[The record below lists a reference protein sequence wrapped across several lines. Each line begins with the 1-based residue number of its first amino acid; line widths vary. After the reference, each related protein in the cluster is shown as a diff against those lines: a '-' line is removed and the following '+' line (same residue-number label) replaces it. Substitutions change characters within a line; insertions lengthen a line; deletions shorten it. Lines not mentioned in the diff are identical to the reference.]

1 MKYNQ
6 KSQSFVKR
14 AWQKCY
20 HGLVKRH
27 YHYFTSPLRVLPDF
41 FVIGVVRSGT
51 TSLFHYLGQH
61 QCIRTA
67 AYDELGFFD
76 DNFHLGMNWYRS
88 LFPTSFIKKKIEN
101 KYGKFLTFDDTPF
114 YIYNPLVAER
124 IHQLFP
130 QTKLIVNLRNPIDR
144 AYSNYDIALTKNE
157 KRTFEEV
164 IDHEIQYI
172 DRVKDK
178 LDDKAFLVNEFYE
191 LILARGFYSS
201 QLKFWFNK
209 FSKNQFLFISSE
221 EFAHNTN
228 KTLEEIFKFLELPSV
243 EIKDL
248 TKQNKREYPK
258 MKEITRDK
266 LIDYFKP
273 HNEELFRM
281 LGRRFE
287 WDE

>member
-1 MKYNQ
+1 
-6 KSQSFVKR
+6 
-14 AWQKCY
+14 
-20 HGLVKRH
+20 
-27 YHYFTSPLRVLPDF
+27 VLPDF

-61 QCIRTA
+61 KCIKAA

-88 LFPTSFIKKKIEN
+88 LFPTSFIKKKIAD

-124 IHQLFP
+124 IHRLFP
-130 QTKLIVNLRNPIDR
+130 QTKLIANLRNPIDR

-164 IDHEIQYI
+164 IDYELQFI
-172 DRVKDK
+172 DRSKDR
-178 LDDKAFLVNEFYE
+178 LDDKAFLVNEFYQ
-191 LILARGFYSS
+191 LILTRGFYSS
-201 QLKFWFNK
+201 QLKFWFDK
-209 FSKNQFLFISSE
+209 FSKNQFLFVSSE
-221 EFAHNTN
+221 EFSHNT
-228 KTLEEIFKFLELPSV
+228 KITLEEIFKFLELPAV

-258 MKEITRDK
+258 MKENTRDK
-266 LIDYFKP
+266 LIDYFRP
-273 HNEELFRM
+273 YNEELFRM
-281 LGRRFE
+281 LGRRFK